1 MFIPAFPVTAATV
14 VYVVQLLSLEGRN
27 LVYLKLFTSSNCIQ
41 FMYMSVFLS
50 ALVLIMTF
58 LFVSAGPHASC
69 HFLHYATA
77 QLFNPVFYI
86 YV

>member
-14 VYVVQLLSLEGRN
+14 VYVVQLLSLEGMN
-27 LVYLKLFTSSNCIQ
+27 LVYLKLFTSSSCIQ
-41 FMYMSVFLS
+41 FMYMS
-50 ALVLIMTF
+50 ALVLIMPF

-86 YV
+86 YI